1 MGLFLDV
8 APNAVESGLLE
19 VWRLLSTG
27 QLKVFKSCKPW
38 IEEFRLYR
46 RDLKGRVVKQNDH
59 LMDATRYAI
68 LSGVQWL
75 SIEPL
80 AEQEPAVRFLHTS
93 SDNKLGW
100 MH

>member
-1 MGLFLDV
+1 MCILDV
-8 APNAVESGLLE
+8 APNAVESGLFE

-27 QLKVFKSCKPW
+27 QLKVFVSCKAW
-38 IEEFRLYR
+38 VEEFRLYR
-46 RDLKGRVVKQNDH
+46 RDLKGRIVKQNDH

-75 SIEPL
+75 STEPL
-80 AEQEPAVRFLHTS
+80 QEEEPAMRYFFMHHNS
-93 SDNKLGW
+93 GGW